1 MLNQISGGVYLT
13 FLNILITVFWVYTC
27 LSFGLSRSIFLF
39 SILFLS
45 LLYEI
50 ILNLSIQ
57 FIVFLVFLDIF
68 LSNLIIFC
76 VLFLLH
82 IFYTQYY
89 IFQTGISCDF
99 RTFMPEIFCF
109 LPQKDRQF
117 RFAKTNLSFGK
128 SILFLQI
135 RLNFYIFE
143 VFTRYATR

>member
-57 FIVFLVFLDIF
+57 FIVFFSFICNIKLHFDCILCIVFIVYIFNTILCNVGRRQELSKKCISYF
-68 LSNLIIFC
+68 LS
-76 VLFLLH
+76 
-82 IFYTQYY
+82 
-89 IFQTGISCDF
+89 
-99 RTFMPEIFCF
+99 
-109 LPQKDRQF
+109 QKDRLF
-117 RFAKTNLSFGK
+117 CLIKTNQSVALGQR
-128 SILFLQI
+128 I
-135 RLNFYIFE
+135 
-143 VFTRYATR
+143 